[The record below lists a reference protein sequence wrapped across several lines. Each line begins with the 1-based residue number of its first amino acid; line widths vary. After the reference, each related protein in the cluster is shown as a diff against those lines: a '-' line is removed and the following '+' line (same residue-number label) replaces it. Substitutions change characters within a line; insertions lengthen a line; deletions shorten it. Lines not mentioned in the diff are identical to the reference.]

1 MVISQ
6 TPLRISLLG
15 GNTDFPKYYEKYGGL
30 VLTTAID
37 KYVYCVVTKRFD
49 DQIRVNYSIKEIVER
64 VEDVKH
70 EMVREAMKIT
80 GVKKR
85 VEISFLS
92 DVPGEGSG
100 LGSSSAVTVG
110 VLNALHTYNGDFVSA
125 QQLAEEACVIERD
138 ILKKPIGVQ
147 DQYICALGGLR
158 ELAFPI
164 SEAVIELSDP
174 LKDEL
179 NNSLMLFYTGITR
192 KSSDILS
199 NLRMDKE
206 ILDRNVSL
214 AKDGIEAIRKGD
226 IEALGNLLYE
236 YWEMKKELS
245 SGISNIVIDNM
256 YQTALACGAY
266 GGKICGAGGGGFL
279 LLVVPSGKRNDIR
292 AGLVGYRELPF
303 RLEPNG
309 SRVIFNIKK

>member
-6 TPLRISLLG
+6 TPLRISFLG
-15 GNTDFPKYYEKYGGL
+15 GNTDFPEYHKKYGGL

-49 DQIRVNYSIKEIVER
+49 DQIRVNYSIKEIVEK
-64 VEDVKH
+64 VSDVKH
-70 EMVREAMKIT
+70 EMVREAMIMT
-80 GVKKR
+80 GVEKE

-110 VLNALHTYNGDFVSA
+110 VLNALHTYKGDFVSA
-125 QQLAEEACVIERD
+125 QRLAEEACVIERD
-138 ILKKPIGVQ
+138 ILKKPIGIQ

-158 ELAFPI
+158 ELVFPTGGG
-164 SEAVIELSDP
+164 VINLTEP
-174 LKDEL
+174 IRDEL

-199 NLRMDKE
+199 KLSLDKE
-206 ILDRNVSL
+206 TLDRNVSL
-214 AKDGIEAIRKGD
+214 ARDGIEAVKIGD
-226 IEALGNLLYE
+226 VEVLGNLLHE
-236 YWEMKKELS
+236 YWETKKTLS
-245 SGISNIVIDNM
+245 SGISNLVIDQM
-256 YQTALACGAY
+256 YQTALERGAY

-279 LLVVPSGKRNDIR
+279 LLVVPPGKRNDIR
-292 AGLVGYRELPF
+292 VGLSGYRELPF
-303 RLEPNG
+303 RLALNG
-309 SRVIFNIKK
+309 SRIILNI